1 MSFQAIASIGA
12 ERLLFSLGVGTL
24 LAVVVWLLLRV
35 LPRKDSRTSFAAWF
49 ATLLITA
56 ILPVSGLVW
65 SHSSGEAARSAA
77 VITIS
82 ATWAMYIFIAWL
94 SLALI
99 GLLRVGVALWQVHRL
114 RSEATPLDPE
124 QLGPGLGEVF
134 EQFKL
139 NPTLCQ
145 PQRVKIVRVG
155 NPAKSQPCIEKRS
168 FDSSSASLGVAQDF
182 ACGLPPSQ
190 GTLRVTPAKRL
201 KMGHPGSFLW
211 SRSVE
216 LRVSKRLEVPT
227 AIGFFKPAI
236 VLPEWLLEETP
247 AEELKYIILHE
258 LEHLRRRDDW
268 TNLAQQIVKA
278 LLFFVPSVWWI
289 ERRLALDREMACDDA
304 VLAHSGTPHGYAECL
319 ARVAERS
326 FLRRQLALAQA
337 AVSRL
342 RQLTVRVA
350 KILDPNRP
358 QPSRM
363 WRPAVPAVVV
373 VAGLCVFTASQ
384 GPELIGF
391 ADGSPAAQTQSMA
404 AGSLVPNSAGART
417 IRQTAGSVEP
427 KMVQASLKTLEPEQG
442 SKARGWN
449 AAYRMS
455 SAAQQK
461 SRERKRATYTLT
473 NLHVANKIGRE
484 PMTLARLNRTEPEY
498 VTVRQELMIVVTQRG
513 EAIPVRW
520 QMQVVEIRMTQAKP
534 QKQNPQKI

>member
-24 LAVVVWLLLRV
+24 LAIVVWLLLRV
-35 LPRKDSRTSFAAWF
+35 LPKKDSRTSFAAWF

-65 SHSSGEAARSAA
+65 SHSSGETARSAA

-82 ATWAMYIFIAWL
+82 SAWAMYIFIAWA

-99 GLLRVGVALWQVHRL
+99 GLLRVAVALRQVHRL
-114 RSEATPLDPE
+114 RSEATPL
-124 QLGPGLGEVF
+124 QL
-134 EQFKL
+134 K
-139 NPTLCQ
+139 
-145 PQRVKIVRVG
+145 
-155 NPAKSQPCIEKRS
+155 
-168 FDSSSASLGVAQDF
+168 
-182 ACGLPPSQ
+182 
-190 GTLRVTPAKRL
+190 TLRPELSAVVEEFKR
-201 KMGHPGSFLW
+201 

-278 LLFFVPSVWWI
+278 LLFFLPSVWWI

-304 VLAHSGTPHGYAECL
+304 VLTHSGTPHGYAECL

-363 WRPAVPAVVV
+363 WKPAVPAVVV

-391 ADGSPAAQTQSMA
+391 ADGNPAVQAQSVA
-404 AGSLVPNSAGART
+404 AGSLAPNSAGART
-417 IRQTAGSVEP
+417 IRQTAGIIEP
-427 KMVQASLKTLEPEQG
+427 KMVPASLKVLKPEQG
-442 SKARGWN
+442 NKAGGWN
-449 AAYRMS
+449 TAYKPS
-455 SAAQQK
+455 TAAQQK
-461 SRERKRATYTLT
+461 SLMRKYATYTLT
-473 NLHVANKIGRE
+473 NLHATNKIERE
-484 PMTLARLNRTEPEY
+484 PMTLARLDRPEPGY

-520 QMQVVEIRMTQAKP
+520 QMQVVEIRVTQPKP
-534 QKQNPQKI
+534 QKQVLKKI